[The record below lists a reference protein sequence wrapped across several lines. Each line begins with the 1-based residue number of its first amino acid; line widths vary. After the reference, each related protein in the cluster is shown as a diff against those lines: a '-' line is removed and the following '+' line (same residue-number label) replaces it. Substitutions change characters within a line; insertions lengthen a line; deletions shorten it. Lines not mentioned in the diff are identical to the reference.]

1 MTAPL
6 TAQILLPRPLAQ
18 PLDYAIPAELAGQI
32 ALGDYVDVPIG
43 HQETMGIVWGLEA
56 SHYPAH
62 KLKAITDRRNVPAM
76 PDTLRRF
83 IDWVATY
90 TMQPLGAVLKLALSA
105 DSAQPP
111 STHIYYMYD
120 HGVVLPAKLTSAR
133 QKVITFLQDEPT
145 ASPHT
150 MADIGRKAGVS
161 PEVVRGLAKL
171 GVLKPIVLDEDASHL
186 LSPTQGVQAPLTP
199 LILTAEQHRAAEMLE
214 ASMKENKFSATLLEG
229 VTGSGKTEVYATAIR
244 QQMAQGKQVLVLFPE
259 IGLSAQMMERF
270 TTLFGVAPV
279 IWHSD
284 LTPSKRQ
291 RAWRQ
296 IASGNAQLVMGARSA
311 LFLPFKQLGLIVV
324 DEEHEQAYKQE
335 EGVSYH
341 ARDMAVVRARL
352 EDCPALLVSATPSIE
367 SVVNVEE
374 GRYRHLVLPNRY
386 GGAQLPTVKLIDLT
400 KHAPPRGRWLSGEV
414 VQAMRDTLAR
424 KEQVLLFLNRR
435 GYAPLTLCRACGYR
449 LECSHCSA
457 WMIDH
462 RKGRAGGKLM
472 CHHCGTKQNMP
483 TSCPSCSATDSFVP
497 CGPGVERVAEEA
509 AQLFPDAKQALFTS
523 DIPQTWRETT
533 ELVTRIEQGDVDIII
548 GTQILAK
555 GYHFPKLTLVIV
567 VDGDMGLDGGELRA
581 RERCFQLLH
590 QVGGRAG
597 RAELPG
603 SVFVQSH
610 STDNLIFQLLAK
622 NDRDGFVAHEIEQR
636 ERYHQPPFAR
646 LAAVIISGRDLS
658 SVENTAQE
666 MRMKYILVDGVEIF
680 GPAPAPLSKLR
691 DEHRVRL
698 LLRAPRECKL
708 QAVISAWLSR
718 VTLPKGVTL
727 KIVIDPVTFM

>member
-1 MTAPL
+1 MTTIL

-32 ALGDYVDVPIG
+32 AVGDYVDVPIG
-43 HQETMGIVWGLEA
+43 HQEAMGVVWGLEP
-56 SHYPAH
+56 SQYPAH
-62 KLKAITDRRNVPAM
+62 KLKPITARRDVPAM
-76 PDTLRRF
+76 PDKLRRF

-120 HGVVLPAKLTSAR
+120 PAAARPDKLTSAR
-133 QKVITFLQDEPT
+133 QKVLNFLQEELSPT
-145 ASPHT
+145 PHT
-150 MADIGRKAGVS
+150 MADIARKAGVS

-171 GVLKPIVLDEDASHL
+171 GVLKAIVIDEDSTGPALASAA
-186 LSPTQGVQAPLTP
+186 QEPLTP
-199 LILTAEQHRAAEMLE
+199 LTLTVEQDQAARQLE
-214 ASMKENKFSATLLEG
+214 ASLNENKFSATLLEG

-244 QQMAQGKQVLVLFPE
+244 QQMAHGKQVLVLFPE
-259 IGLSAQMMERF
+259 IGLSAQMLERF
-270 TTLFGVAPV
+270 AVLFGVAPV
-279 IWHSD
+279 VWHSD

-296 IASGNAQLVMGARSA
+296 IASGHAQLVMGARSA
-311 LFLPFKQLGLIVV
+311 LFLLFKQLGLIVV

-352 EDCPALLVSATPSIE
+352 EDCPVLLVSATPSIE

-400 KHAPPRGRWLSGEV
+400 KHAPPRGRWLSEIA
-414 VQAMRDTLAR
+414 VQAIRDTLAR

-435 GYAPLTLCRACGYR
+435 GYAPLTLCKACGYR

-483 TSCPSCSATDSFVP
+483 SSCPSCSATDSFVA

-622 NDRDGFVAHEIEQR
+622 NDRDGFIAHEIEQR
-636 ERYHQPPFAR
+636 ERYHLPPFAR
-646 LAAVIISGRDLS
+646 LAAVIISGRDLV
-658 SVENTAQE
+658 SVENAAQE
-666 MRMKYILVDGVEIF
+666 MRMKYIFVDGVEIF

-691 DEHRVRL
+691 DEHRIRL

-708 QAVISAWLSR
+708 QSVISAWLSR